1 MQFIDLAVQQKR
13 IKEKIDANIAA
24 ILAHGKY
31 IMGPEIGILEK
42 RLADYVGVG
51 HAIGCASGTDA
62 LLMALL
68 AKQIGPGD
76 AVFTSPFTFIATA
89 EVLSLLGATPV
100 FVDIDPQTFNI
111 DPGKLQSAIQ
121 ALENNDPL
129 NHPLP
134 ATTSVP
140 GSPTTA
146 IKPKGIMAV
155 DLFGLPADYN
165 RLDIIAGEHGLF
177 IIEDAAQSF
186 GAALNGKM
194 ACSFGSIGC
203 TSFFPAKPLG
213 CYGDGGMCFTD
224 DGQLAEIMGSLRV
237 HGKGHHKY
245 DNVRIGVNGRLD
257 TIQAGILLAK
267 FDIFPEEIELRQQ
280 VAERYTAML
289 NPLANIETPA
299 IPQGYKSAWAQY
311 SILAAGDKQRTD
323 LQNKLKKA
331 DIPTAIYYPKPLHLQ
346 SAFSYLGYKKG
357 DFPISEDISRRIF
370 SLPMHPYL
378 TEEAQ
383 QKIAGIMGNRL

>member
-13 IKEKIDANIAA
+13 IKDKINANIAA
-24 ILAHGKY
+24 VLDHGKY
-31 IMGPEIGILEK
+31 IMGPEIGILENH
-42 RLADYVGVG
+42 LADYVGVK

-62 LLMALL
+62 LLMALM
-68 AKQIGPGD
+68 AHQIAPGD

-89 EVLSLLGATPV
+89 EVIRLLGATPV

-111 DPGKLQSAIQ
+111 DPVKLQGAIQ
-121 ALENNDPL
+121 AIENNDSSIHPTPTIKSDIKNQSQTL
-129 NHPLP
+129 NPR
-134 ATTSVP
+134 
-140 GSPTTA
+140 
-146 IKPKGIMAV
+146 GIIAV
-155 DLFGLPADYN
+155 DIFGLPADYE
-165 RLDIIAGEHGLF
+165 RIQSIAGEHKLF
-177 IIEDAAQSF
+177 VTEDAAQSF

-194 ACSFGSIGC
+194 ACSFGNIAC

-224 DGQLAEIMGSLRV
+224 DDELAEIMESLRV

-280 VAERYTAML
+280 VADRYTAML
-289 NPLANIETPA
+289 SPLSPIQTPA
-299 IPQGYKSAWAQY
+299 IPKGYRSAWAQY
-311 SILAAGDKQRTD
+311 SILAADENQRTD
-323 LQNKLKKA
+323 LQNRLKEA
-331 DIPTAIYYPKPLHLQ
+331 DIPTAIYYPTPLHLQ
-346 SAFSYLGYKKG
+346 SAFSNLGYGKG
-357 DFPISEDISRRIF
+357 DFPISEEISRRIF

-383 QKIAGIMGNRL
+383 QKIAGIIAGPR

>member
-1 MQFIDLAVQQKR
+1 MQFINLAVQQKR
-13 IKEKIDANIAA
+13 IKEKIDSNIAA
-24 ILAHGKY
+24 ILDHGKY

-42 RLADYVGVG
+42 RLADYVGVK

-111 DPGKLQSAIQ
+111 DPVKLESAIQ

-134 ATTSVP
+134 ATTSVA

-146 IKPKGIMAV
+146 LKPKGIMAV

-165 RLDIIAGEHGLF
+165 RLDTIAGDHGLF
-177 IIEDAAQSF
+177 VIEDAAQSF
-186 GAALNGKM
+186 GAALNGKK

-213 CYGDGGMCFTD
+213 CYGDGGMCFTN
-224 DGQLAEIMGSLRV
+224 DGQLAKIMGSLRV
-237 HGKGHHKY
+237 HGQGHHKY
-245 DNVRIGVNGRLD
+245 ANVRIGVNGRLD

-267 FDIFPEEIELRQQ
+267 FDIFPEEIELRLQ
-280 VAERYTAML
+280 VAERYTEML
-289 NPLANIETPA
+289 NPLSDIETPA

-311 SILAAGDKQRTD
+311 SVLAADERQRTE
-323 LQNKLKKA
+323 LQNKLKET

-346 SAFSYLGYKKG
+346 SAFSYLDYKNG
-357 DFPISEDISRRIF
+357 DFPISEEISSRIF

-378 TEEAQ
+378 AEEAQ
-383 QKIAGIMGNRL
+383 QKISRIIGGLI